1 MDRLTFRTKLSSR
14 IEKFRL
20 EDFDMEVW
28 LKPLSALDRAR
39 VMDTYGRLSK
49 DQESDNQMERMTS
62 EAQAYIVA
70 QGLVDE
76 NGTRI
81 YRDDEIKEVG
91 AEIPGVALDKL
102 SSRILEISGFNA
114 TVGDAKNASSPI
126 PSGNSSSGSPGPSD
140 GGTPTNSLIN

>member
-14 IEKFRL
+14 IERYRL
-20 EDFDMEVW
+20 EDFDLEVC
-28 LKPLSALDRAR
+28 LRPLSALDRAR

-49 DQESDNQMERMTS
+49 DKDGDKQMERMTS

-76 NGTRI
+76 TGARI
-81 YRDDEIKEVG
+81 YRDDEIMAVG
-91 AEIPGVALDKL
+91 AEIPGVALDQL

-126 PSGNSSSGSPGPSD
+126 PSASSSSGSPGPSD